1 MNRLFKAGFAGAVFM
16 ALAVTAMA
24 SGPDWDEDG
33 DAGDLPPGQGTFGLG
48 RLGFISGNMGMSS
61 LFGDIDVVDMYLI
74 NIVDPMNFRATTDP
88 NDDIGKGMAFAQFDT
103 QLWLFQPNP
112 KNAREALGIVG
123 NDDHFELGGQFS
135 LLLPDATDGGPG
147 LMAAGFYLLAITRFN
162 HDPFS
167 MGGDIFFQADPQ
179 EISSADGPGGMLPI
193 GPRFTGWAGDP
204 GGAFAGDYRIAL
216 RGVEFSDVPAPG
228 ALSLFIIAAV
238 GSRRRR
244 RSLLR

>member
-1 MNRLFKAGFAGAVFM
+1 MMNRLFKAGFTGAAFM

-24 SGPDWDEDG
+24 AGPKYTEMG
-33 DAGDLPPGQGTFGLG
+33 DAGALPPGQATIGIGMLAMINGNLG
-48 RLGFISGNMGMSS
+48 MAALAGEFD
-61 LFGDIDVVDMYLI
+61 LVDMYLI
-74 NIVDPMNFRATTDP
+74 NIVDPMNFRVTTDP
-88 NDDIGKGMAFAQFDT
+88 MDGDLGGLDPFADFDT
-103 QLWLFQPNP
+103 QLWLFQPTGLP
-112 KNAREALGIVG
+112 GEALGLLG

-147 LMAAGFYLLAITRFN
+147 LMAAGFYLLAITRSN

-179 EISSADGPGGMLPI
+179 EISSADGPGGMSNILD
-193 GPRFTGWAGDP
+193 WAGGK
-204 GGAFAGDYRIAL
+204 GGAFDGDYRIAL
-216 RGVEFSDVPAPG
+216 QGVEFAKVPAPG

-238 GSRRRR
+238 GARRRRR